1 MLSFKT
7 LLRCLLLPVL
17 VFVITSQSTDPVF
30 RQLWVLE
37 GLWRMET
44 RRGPLFEQWTKTNDS
59 TLTGRSYRLNG
70 SDTLIL
76 ENLRL
81 IDGPDG
87 ILYIPTVA
95 NQNNSEPVPF
105 RLIGHRDN
113 RFTFE
118 NPQHDFPQRIIYT
131 IVSTDSLVAHIEGIS
146 KGKAA
151 ASHFYYKRVR

>member
-7 LLRCLLLPVL
+7 LLRCLQLPVL

-70 SDTLIL
+70 RDNLIL

-81 IDGPDG
+81 IDSPDG
-87 ILYIPTVA
+87 FIYIASGTKS
-95 NQNNSEPVPF
+95 NNSASVPLF
-105 RLIGHRDN
+105 
-113 RFTFE
+113 
-118 NPQHDFPQRIIYT
+118 II
-131 IVSTDSLVAHIEGIS
+131 
-146 KGKAA
+146 
-151 ASHFYYKRVR
+151 